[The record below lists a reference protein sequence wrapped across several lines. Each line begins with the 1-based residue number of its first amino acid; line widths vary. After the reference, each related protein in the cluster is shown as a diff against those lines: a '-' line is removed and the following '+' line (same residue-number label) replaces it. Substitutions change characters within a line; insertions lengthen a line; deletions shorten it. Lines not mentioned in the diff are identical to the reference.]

1 MTQKLYTVYKNS
13 TEAFMRK
20 FDYLKPKTVDEALA
34 LLNQYGKKAVL
45 LAGGTDVIVMIK
57 QKTMAPDV
65 LISLQGIP
73 GLDQIKFNGSLS
85 IGPMV
90 THRIIEKSELIKK
103 DFSAL
108 ADAVSWLGSVQIR
121 NVATIGGNICTAAPS
136 ADTATPLLVL
146 GTQVKIKSL
155 KEERTD
161 SNRTFFK
168 GPGETVLKPGEMIK
182 ELVIPK
188 PLPNTG
194 SAYYKLQR
202 RLALDLPIL
211 GVSVLL
217 SLDKN
222 KVTCT
227 DMLCTTSP
235 ISSILH
241 KMEEDQ
247 IVCKEM
253 RIALGVAAPTPLRAL
268 KAEGLLRGK
277 KLSDELLRGS
287 SATAAEEAQPRDSIR
302 GEAWYRR
309 DMIMVL
315 VKRMAMKSIERV
327 IQPEETV
334 FPERLW

>member
-1 MTQKLYTVYKNS
+1 MK
-13 TEAFMRK
+13 K
-20 FDYLKPKTVDEALA
+20 FDYFKPKTLEEALT
-34 LLNQYGKKAVL
+34 LFSKYGEKAKWI
-45 LAGGTDVIVMIK
+45 AGGTDVIVMIK
-57 QKTMAPDV
+57 QKTMSPDV
-65 LISLQGIP
+65 LISLQEIP

-90 THRIIEKSELIKK
+90 THRAVEKSEIIRK

-108 ADAVSWLGSVQIR
+108 ADAADYLGSIQIR

-146 GTQVKIKSL
+146 GTRIKIKSL
-155 KEERTD
+155 KEERTV
-161 SNRTFFK
+161 SMEEFFK
-168 GPGETVLKPGEMIK
+168 GPGETALKPGEIVQ

-194 SAYYKLQR
+194 SAYFKLQR

-222 KVTCT
+222 QITCS
-227 DMLCTTSP
+227 DMLCTAAP
-235 ISSILH
+235 ISTILH
-241 KMEEDQ
+241 KMEEDN
-247 IVCKEM
+247 IVCKEVK
-253 RIALGVAAPTPLRAL
+253 IALGVAAPTPWRAS
-268 KAEGLLRGK
+268 KAEALLRGK
-277 KLSDELLRGS
+277 KLTDELLEE
-287 SATAAEEAQPRDSIR
+287 AAETAAVEAQPRDSIR

-309 DMIMVL
+309 DMIRVM

-327 IQPEETV
+327 VQPEATV

>member
-1 MTQKLYTVYKNS
+1 MK
-13 TEAFMRK
+13 K
-20 FDYLKPKTVDEALA
+20 FEYFKPKTLEEALTLFA
-34 LLNQYGKKAVL
+34 KYGEKAKWI
-45 LAGGTDVIVMIK
+45 AGGTDVIVMIK

-65 LISLQGIP
+65 LISLQAIP
-73 GLDQIKFNGSLS
+73 GLDQIQYNGSLS

-90 THRIIEKSELIKK
+90 THRAIEKSEAIKK
-103 DFSAL
+103 NFSAL
-108 ADAVSWLGSVQIR
+108 TDAADFLGSIQIR

-146 GTQVKIKSL
+146 GAQVKIKSL
-155 KEERTD
+155 KEEKTLPIKE
-161 SNRTFFK
+161 FFK
-168 GPGETVLKPGEMIK
+168 GPGKTVLKPGELVK
-182 ELVIPK
+182 ELLIPK

-227 DMLCTTSP
+227 DMLCTASP

-241 KMEEDQ
+241 KMEADE
-247 IVCKEM
+247 IVCKEV
-253 RIALGVAAPTPLRAL
+253 RIALGVAAPTPLRAV
-268 KAEGLLRGK
+268 KAEALLKGK
-277 KLSDELLRGS
+277 KLSDELLEEV
-287 SATAAEEAQPRDSIR
+287 AETAAKEAQPRDSIR

-309 DMIMVL
+309 DMIKVL

-327 IQPEETV
+327 VQPEETV

>member
-1 MTQKLYTVYKNS
+1 MK
-13 TEAFMRK
+13 K
-20 FDYLKPKTVDEALA
+20 FDYFKPKSLEEALTLFA
-34 LLNQYGKKAVL
+34 KYGEKAKWI
-45 LAGGTDVIVMIK
+45 AGGTDVIVMIK
-57 QKTMAPDV
+57 HKTTAPDA

-73 GLDQIKFNGSLS
+73 GLDEIKFNGSLS

-90 THRIIEKSELIKK
+90 THRMIEKSELIKK

-108 ADAVSWLGSVQIR
+108 ADAVGWLGSIQIR

-146 GTQVKIKSL
+146 GTQVKIKNL
-155 KEERTD
+155 KEERTVPID
-161 SNRTFFK
+161 EFFK
-168 GPGETVLKPGEMIK
+168 GPGETVLRSGEMIK
-182 ELVIPK
+182 ELMIPK
-188 PLPNTG
+188 PLPHTG

-222 KVTCT
+222 KITCS
-227 DMLCTTSP
+227 DILCTTSP

-247 IVCKEM
+247 IVCKEV
-253 RIALGVAAPTPLRAL
+253 RIALGVAAPTPIRAV
-268 KAEGLLRGK
+268 KAEALLRGK
-277 KLSDELLRGS
+277 YLSDELLEE
-287 SATAAEEAQPRDSIR
+287 AAETAAKEAQPRDSIR

-309 DMIMVL
+309 DMIKVL
-315 VKRMAMKSIERV
+315 VKRMSMKSIERV
-327 IQPEETV
+327 IQPEEKI
-334 FPERLW
+334 FLERLW

>member
-1 MTQKLYTVYKNS
+1 MK
-13 TEAFMRK
+13 K
-20 FDYLKPKTVDEALA
+20 FDYFKPKTLKEALTLFA
-34 LLNQYGKKAVL
+34 KYGEKTKWI
-45 LAGGTDVIVMIK
+45 AGGTDVIVMIK

-65 LISLQGIP
+65 LISLRGIP

-90 THRIIEKSELIKK
+90 THRAIEKSEVIRKN
-103 DFSAL
+103 FSAIT
-108 ADAVSWLGSVQIR
+108 DATDYLGSVQIR

-146 GTQVKIKSL
+146 GTQVKIKHMKGQRTL
-155 KEERTD
+155 PIEE
-161 SNRTFFK
+161 FFR
-168 GPGETVLKPGEMIK
+168 GPGETVLKPGELVQ
-182 ELVIPK
+182 ELLIPK

-222 KVTCT
+222 RVTCS
-227 DMLCTTSP
+227 DMLCTASP

-241 KMEEDQ
+241 KMEEDE
-247 IVCKEM
+247 IVCKEV
-253 RIALGVAAPTPLRAL
+253 RIALGVVAPTPLRAV
-268 KAEGLLRGK
+268 KAENLLRGK
-277 KLSDELLRGS
+277 KLSDELLEE
-287 SATAAEEAQPRDSIR
+287 AAETAAREAQPRDTVR

-309 DMIMVL
+309 DMIKVL

-327 IQPEETV
+327 VEPDVTV